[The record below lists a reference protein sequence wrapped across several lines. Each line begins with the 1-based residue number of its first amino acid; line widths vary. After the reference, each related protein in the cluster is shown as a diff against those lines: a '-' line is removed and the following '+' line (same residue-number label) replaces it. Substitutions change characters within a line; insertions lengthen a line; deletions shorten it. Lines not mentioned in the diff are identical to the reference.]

1 MLEEL
6 ALLIKL
12 QKIDNELGDIEAE
25 KGDLPEQVEKLKNEV
40 ARYKSQIENIDV
52 DRADIETKRS
62 EQVKIVE
69 AAREQLKKSQS
80 MLFSVKTTR
89 EYDAISSEIEQSK
102 QRIADAERKQ
112 LEFML
117 RDEELEKNLD
127 EIKQMLASVKVDF
140 KDRQSEMQDRLAST
154 QDEELRLNHER
165 EKIVV
170 RLKQPVYNHY
180 MRISKIRDGEGISTM
195 TDSACGYCFSKIPPQ
210 RQVEIKRMD
219 DIILCEVCG
228 CIIVAEISDSRK

>member
-40 ARYKSQIENIDV
+40 AHYKSQIDNINV
-52 DRADIETKRS
+52 DRADIETQRS
-62 EQVKIVE
+62 EQMSIVE

-80 MLFSVKTTR
+80 VIFSVKTTR

-127 EIKQMLASVKVDF
+127 EIKRMLASVEADF

-154 QDEELRLNHER
+154 QDEELKLNHER

-170 RLKQPVYNHY
+170 RLKLPVYNHY
-180 MRISKIRDGEGISTM
+180 MRIREMRDGEGISTM
-195 TDSACGYCFSKIPPQ
+195 TDCACGYCFSKIPPQ

-228 CIIVAEISDSRK
+228 CIIVV

>member
-12 QKIDNELGDIEAE
+12 QKIDNELRDIEAE
-25 KGDLPEQVEKLKNEV
+25 KGDLPEQVERLKNEV
-40 ARYKSQIENIDV
+40 ARYKSQIEKINID
-52 DRADIETKRS
+52 RAEIEKQRI
-62 EQVKIVE
+62 EQMSIVE

-80 MLFSVKTTR
+80 VIFSVKTTR
-89 EYDAISSEIEQSK
+89 EYDAISSEINQFK

-117 RDEELEKNLD
+117 QDEELEKSLD
-127 EIKQMLASVKVDF
+127 EIKRMLASVEVDF
-140 KDRQSEMQDRLAST
+140 KDRQSEMQDRLEST
-154 QDEELRLNHER
+154 QDEELKLNHER

-170 RLKQPVYNHY
+170 RLPPPVYNHY
-180 MRISKIRDGEGISTM
+180 MRIKKIRDGEGISTM
-195 TDSACGYCFSKIPPQ
+195 IDSACGYCFSKIPPQ

-228 CIIVAEISDSRK
+228 CIIVAETIR

>member
-25 KGDLPEQVEKLKNEV
+25 KGDLPEQVERLKNEV
-40 ARYKSQIENIDV
+40 AQYKSQIENIDI
-52 DRADIETKRS
+52 DRADIETQRS
-62 EQVKIVE
+62 EQMSIVE
-69 AAREQLKKSQS
+69 AAREQMKKSQS
-80 MLFSVKTTR
+80 VIFSVKTTR
-89 EYDAISSEIEQSK
+89 EYDAISAEIDQSK
-102 QRIADAERKQ
+102 QRISDAERKQ
-112 LEFML
+112 LESME
-117 RDEELEKNLD
+117 RDEELENKLD
-127 EIKQMLASVKVDF
+127 EIKQMLIKVEADF
-140 KDRQSEMQDRLAST
+140 KDRQSEMQDRLEST
-154 QDEELRLNHER
+154 QDEELKLNHER

-170 RLKQPVYNHY
+170 RLKLPVYNHY
-180 MRISKIRDGEGISTM
+180 IRISKIRDGEGISTM

-228 CIIVAEISDSRK
+228 CIIVVETI